1 MENNKVQNLK
11 KLNVSLS
18 RFINKVIEYDKSIQ
32 VIYNIDY
39 TKIIY
44 KRGLAGNRFW
54 IIENEADLDTFR
66 HDIKFIL
73 KHETNKTIS

>member
-1 MENNKVQNLK
+1 MENNKVQSLK

-18 RFINKVIEYDKSIQ
+18 RFINKVIECDKSIQ

-44 KRGLAGNRFW
+44 KGDFAGNRFW
-54 IIENEADLDTFR
+54 IIENEADLDMFR

-73 KHETNKTIS
+73 KYETN

>member
-1 MENNKVQNLK
+1 MENNKVQSLK
-11 KLNVSLS
+11 RLNVSLS
-18 RFINKVIEYDKSIQ
+18 RFINTIIEHDKSIQ

-44 KRGLAGNRFW
+44 KGEWAGNRFW
-54 IIENEADLDTFR
+54 IIENEADLDMFR

-73 KHETNKTIS
+73 KYETN

>member
-1 MENNKVQNLK
+1 MENNKVQSLK
-11 KLNVSLS
+11 RLNVSLS
-18 RFINKVIEYDKSIQ
+18 RFINTIIEHDKSIQ

-44 KRGLAGNRFW
+44 KGSFAGNRFW
-54 IIENEADLDTFR
+54 IIENEADLDMFR

-73 KHETNKTIS
+73 KYETN

>member
-1 MENNKVQNLK
+1 MESNKVQNIK

-18 RFINKVIEYDKSIQ
+18 RFINKVIESDKSIQ

-44 KRGLAGNRFW
+44 KGNFAGNRFW
-54 IIENEADLDTFR
+54 IIESEADLDMFR
-66 HDIKFIL
+66 HDIKYIL
-73 KHETNKTIS
+73 KYETN

>member
-1 MENNKVQNLK
+1 MENNKVQSLK
-11 KLNVSLS
+11 RLNVSLS
-18 RFINKVIEYDKSIQ
+18 RFINTVIEHDKSIQ

-44 KRGLAGNRFW
+44 KGEWAGNRFW
-54 IIENEADLDTFR
+54 IIENEADLDMFR

-73 KHETNKTIS
+73 KYETN

>member
-1 MENNKVQNLK
+1 MENNKVQSLK

-18 RFINKVIEYDKSIQ
+18 RFINTVIEHDKSIQ

-44 KRGLAGNRFW
+44 KGSFAGNRFW
-54 IIENEADLDTFR
+54 IIENEADLDMFR
-66 HDIKFIL
+66 HDIKYIL
-73 KHETNKTIS
+73 KYETN

>member
-1 MENNKVQNLK
+1 MENNKIQNIK

-18 RFINKVIEYDKSIQ
+18 RFINKVIECDKSIQ

-44 KRGLAGNRFW
+44 KGSFAGNRFW
-54 IIENEADLDTFR
+54 IIENEADLDMFR
-66 HDIKFIL
+66 HDIKYIL
-73 KHETNKTIS
+73 KHETDKTIR